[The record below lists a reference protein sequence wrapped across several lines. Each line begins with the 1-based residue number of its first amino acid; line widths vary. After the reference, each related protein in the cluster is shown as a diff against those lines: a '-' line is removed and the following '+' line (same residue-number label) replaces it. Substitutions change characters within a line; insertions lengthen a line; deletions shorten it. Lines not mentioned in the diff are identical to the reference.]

1 MTAEQYLANVGV
13 STSPVNGLKTY
24 LKGNVITA
32 MEQFAKLKVDEA
44 TIEAHDLITEL
55 TEKANKFDALEK
67 IVLKYYEVDENG
79 EDDGQRQAIEE
90 DARGDVQVDL
100 GRMVQPDNPV
110 RELAGQ
116 PPHRAKIHGNQTQR
130 QPAPPAGV
138 QDQGQ
143 DG

>member
-79 EDDGQRQAIEE
+79 ED
-90 DARGDVQVDL
+90 VMKNCDL
-100 GRMVQPDNPV
+100 CNIGEAVASK
-110 RELAGQ
+110 LGL
-116 PPHRAKIHGNQTQR
+116 I
-130 QPAPPAGV
+130 
-138 QDQGQ
+138 
-143 DG
+143 